1 MRAQD
6 KLIKY
11 MLLKIQ
17 AALKIHLIGTHI
29 YSLNILPGL
38 WKTQEPKK
46 PQLSHSLKK
55 TEKEIQQVSFPQS
68 ILHSCLRIK
77 LEEKKKR
84 QGIKVR
90 FLSKLIV
97 AL

>member
-1 MRAQD
+1 MSAQH

-11 MLLKIQ
+11 ILLKIQ

-38 WKTQEPKK
+38 WKTQELKK
-46 PQLSHSLKK
+46 PQLSPSLKK
-55 TEKEIQQVSFPQS
+55 EKEIQQVSFPQS

-77 LEEKKKR
+77 LEEKKKKP
-84 QGIKVR
+84 GK
-90 FLSKLIV
+90 
-97 AL
+97 A